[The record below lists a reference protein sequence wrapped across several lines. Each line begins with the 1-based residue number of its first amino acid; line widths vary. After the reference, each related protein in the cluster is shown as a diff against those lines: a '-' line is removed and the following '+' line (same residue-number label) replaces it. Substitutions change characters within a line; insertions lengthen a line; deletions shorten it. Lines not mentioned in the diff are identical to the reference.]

1 MATRERILEIMKE
14 FIEKV
19 NEIGPMVAED
29 WGGSAQVII
38 SDMNTGWLVKFAM
51 DGTVE
56 SWDEKIDEETAD
68 GVLEVNSDIF
78 VDIWEKRLPGMQA
91 LSEGKLVT
99 RKSLEALMKLAP
111 VIL

>member
-1 MATRERILEIMKE
+1 MATKERILEIMHE
-14 FIEKV
+14 FVDQV
-19 NEIGPMVAED
+19 NEIGPTIAEG
-29 WGGSAQVII
+29 WGGSAQII
-38 SDMNTGWLVKFAM
+38 MTDLRTGWLVKFAM

-56 SWDEKIDEETAD
+56 SWDEKIDEEVAD

-111 VIL
+111 VIM